1 MIPKPKNIRTVA
13 LVSNK
18 HLDRQGA
25 SLVRIAVRF
34 FKRRKINIL
43 YNKHISKN
51 LKERMTRD
59 AKIMKTA
66 DLVIAFGGDGTLI
79 KLARHIEYKMIPI
92 LAVNLGSLGFM
103 SEIQKAKDMKEKLES
118 YLKRIIDAKKY
129 RLDVRS
135 MLRITVYR
143 DGEKIETF
151 LALNEAVINQGN
163 FARLIELEASIDQ
176 RKMVRFKA
184 DGMIVATPTGSTGH
198 SLSAGGPIVHPK
210 LDALVFTP
218 ICPATLS
225 MCPIVIPSNRMLTV
239 TIETKRKYADND
251 IGLTIDGQTI
261 TKLQY
266 GDKIKFRRSSRHFV
280 LARSTNTKY
289 YKILR
294 ERLHWGD

>member
-1 MIPKPKNIRTVA
+1 MIPKPKSIKRVA

-18 HLDRQGA
+18 HLDRNGA
-25 SLVRIAVRF
+25 ALIRTAVRF
-34 FKRRKINIL
+34 LKKRKIEVL
-43 YNKHISKN
+43 YNKHVAKQIKQ
-51 LKERMTRD
+51 RMTND
-59 AKIMKTA
+59 AKIMKKA
-66 DLVIAFGGDGTLI
+66 DFVISFGGDGTLI

-92 LAVNLGSLGFM
+92 LAVNMGNVGFM
-103 SEIQKAKDMKEKLES
+103 SEIQRGKNMKEKLEV
-118 YLKRIIDAKKY
+118 YLKKIIDSKKY

-135 MLRITVYR
+135 MLRVTVYR
-143 DGEKIETF
+143 DNEKIETF

-163 FARLIELEASIDQ
+163 FARLIELDASIDQ

-198 SLSAGGPIVHPK
+198 SLSAGGPIVHPR

-261 TKLQY
+261 IKLQY

-280 LARSTNTKY
+280 LARATNTKY

-294 ERLHWGD
+294 ERLGWGD